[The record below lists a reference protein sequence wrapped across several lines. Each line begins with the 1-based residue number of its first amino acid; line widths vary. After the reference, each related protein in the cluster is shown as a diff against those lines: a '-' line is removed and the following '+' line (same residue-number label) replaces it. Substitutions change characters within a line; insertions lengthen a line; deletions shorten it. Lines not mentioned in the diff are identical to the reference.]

1 MAPEL
6 RVHVRRVLSKALS
19 ESPAQRFAS
28 ASAFVAALSALNAL
42 PEPIVASA
50 LPTPVPAPRSPDEP
64 AALTLL
70 PVVDAHPTPLP
81 AAFDEFDLSHV
92 IQEDSEPV
100 VSPPVEPPPPPDPPP
115 APIRRAKSRTVAMPV
130 VKPAEPDLLAGTDA
144 PTGARGG
151 DASLEIEPRFRA
163 IEPESARAP
172 VAAFTLPPP
181 IPWVAFAAILVAGLV
196 IGAAI
201 DHQWMTSRAASPA
214 PSSHIEPPP
223 AVPAGKSETE
233 VSVGDPAAADPA
245 AGGAPAGADAG
256 QSGRSE
262 PSQAPA
268 TLLGKIAVRST
279 PSGAM
284 VTIDGKLA
292 GRTPLTSTGLSLAG
306 HAVVVARPGYAS
318 DTRRVTLSRR
328 APSSSLNVTL
338 KAERPPVVATTG
350 SASVDT
356 RPRGARITI
365 DGRVVGQSPIRVPG
379 LSPGRHTVQI
389 DLAGYKPLVTPID
402 VKAGETARVAV
413 TLEIR

>member
-1 MAPEL
+1 
-6 RVHVRRVLSKALS
+6 
-19 ESPAQRFAS
+19 
-28 ASAFVAALSALNAL
+28 
-42 PEPIVASA
+42 
-50 LPTPVPAPRSPDEP
+50 
-64 AALTLL
+64 
-70 PVVDAHPTPLP
+70 
-81 AAFDEFDLSHV
+81 
-92 IQEDSEPV
+92 
-100 VSPPVEPPPPPDPPP
+100 
-115 APIRRAKSRTVAMPV
+115 
-130 VKPAEPDLLAGTDA
+130 
-144 PTGARGG
+144 
-151 DASLEIEPRFRA
+151 
-163 IEPESARAP
+163 
-172 VAAFTLPPP
+172 
-181 IPWVAFAAILVAGLV
+181 
-196 IGAAI
+196 
-201 DHQWMTSRAASPA
+201 
-214 PSSHIEPPP
+214 
-223 AVPAGKSETE
+223 
-233 VSVGDPAAADPA
+233 
-245 AGGAPAGADAG
+245 
-256 QSGRSE
+256 
-262 PSQAPA
+262 
-268 TLLGKIAVRST
+268 
-279 PSGAM
+279 M